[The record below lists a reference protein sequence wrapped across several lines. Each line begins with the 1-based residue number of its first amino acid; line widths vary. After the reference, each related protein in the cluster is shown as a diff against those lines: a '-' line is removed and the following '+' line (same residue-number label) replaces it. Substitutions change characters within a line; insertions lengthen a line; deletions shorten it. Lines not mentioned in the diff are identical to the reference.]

1 MNLTIHSIG
10 DVAFLSQVLNG
21 IAMLG
26 GTQDLRAAAG
36 LGALVGVLFQALR
49 GLLDPERM
57 GLRPGEFLASCL
69 LWMALFQP
77 TTTVSIEDAYSQEV
91 KVIAHVPLGPAVAGS
106 LISSLGYGLTVLFET
121 AFSVPSMTH
130 QGYAGTLETLTA
142 VRRNLLSRLSIGKA
156 LDPTPTQD
164 VSLTVS
170 QYVRDCTLTGV
181 DLGQI
186 SIGTLLNTGDLP
198 GAFRFDSDIYV
209 TEVRDGSTPLL
220 ATCTEAWPRLM
231 QQVQGD
237 ALSRLTRQLGQ
248 FMKQDAGDPTQI
260 IQSSLDALTQ
270 GQVAASHYI
279 LAAAVVPMFEQGVI
293 GRHQDSLKA
302 TEAAMVETAI
312 AQRNTQWAAEQS
324 LFTRIVRPM
333 LTWIEGF
340 SYAVTPIM
348 TFTLFLGA
356 RGIQMCGQYVLML
369 IWIQFW
375 MPILA
380 IGNLYITLA
389 AQGGFSA
396 LRKAD
401 FAIDSVAGLYQMDME
416 LQNWLAIGGMLA
428 SATPAIALMLVYGG
442 SVTATHFLGRMQG
455 GDFLDEKIGSPALL
469 QSPALIGMESAHRHT
484 PLAGVSMSGAKDI
497 LPTFTL
503 GQDQVASQSKTWA
516 QREQRSEAF
525 METLRSQSAQS
536 HGLMDEGGSGR
547 TLSERFGSTGSTTD
561 RLLESRGE
569 ALSERY
575 RNTGISGHDFASL
588 IGGALSGRLG
598 TGTSDGSKK
607 GLTPDLQGGLQAQ
620 LQDRFQLGESQ
631 AHEIASDLSRQIGHD
646 HGFQMELAQ
655 AVQDDASHSTR
666 EIASLGLRS
675 EALSEVGH
683 SAQGLIA
690 ADATYQSALS
700 SQHRSGSEVRLGA
713 LEAGQR
719 IESQP
724 VQREALNQS
733 LDAVGLRGDAV
744 RLGASW
750 QQDGLIND
758 PGQAY
763 TAAGL
768 SLLTGHSQP
777 VFHALSD
784 DESILAQTLGRTLL
798 GSAFSAPYVESDMNL
813 SPDPDRFSSLGDVD
827 TFRGKVMEA
836 LPDTP
841 PGREAVTEAVRETRN
856 DAHRHIDEGANS
868 VRSFAETTHSALK
881 PIAEHHHE
889 DYQNQV
895 RRSLAPILDRSADTH
910 SPSEWLNQTAGQF
923 LRAAGT
929 RLSVLSEGGVETF
942 AQILNEGLR
951 DGQSPLEILKRIAT
965 EGPDRLEG
973 EILRWVGNEA
983 RRVEED
989 LTPAQQR
996 YYKAALLECF
1006 AGIPLGSDYQMA
1018 FGDLGQ
1024 ARKALDEE
1032 AGSKGPAIAAILR
1045 KVSGGGRNDLLG
1057 LLRSYNGRQPE
1068 GDD

>member
-1 MNLTIHSIG
+1 MNLTLHSIG

-49 GLLDPERM
+49 GLLDPERL

-91 KVIAHVPLGPAVAGS
+91 KVVAHVPLGPAVAGS

-181 DLGQI
+181 DLGVI

-209 TEVRDGSTPLL
+209 TEVRDGALPLL
-220 ATCTEAWPRLM
+220 VTCTEAWPRLM

-237 ALSRLTRQLGQ
+237 TLPRLTRQLGQ
-248 FMKQDAGDPTQI
+248 FMKRDAGDPTQI
-260 IQSSLDALTQ
+260 IQTSLDTLTQ

-279 LAAAVVPMFEQGVI
+279 LAAALVPMFEQGVI

-312 AQRNTQWAAEQS
+312 AQRNSQWAAEQS

-340 SYAVTPIM
+340 SYAITPIM

-380 IGNLYITLA
+380 VGNLYITLA

-455 GDFLDEKIGSPALL
+455 GDFIDEKVGSPALL

-484 PLAGVSMSGAKDI
+484 PLTGVSMSGAKEI

-503 GQDQVASQSKTWA
+503 EQDQVASQSKTLA

-525 METLRSQSAQS
+525 IDSLRSQSAQS
-536 HGLMDEGGSGR
+536 HGLIDEGGSGR

-569 ALSERY
+569 ALAERY
-575 RNTGISGHDFASL
+575 RDAGLSGHEFASL
-588 IGGALSGRLG
+588 IGGALSGRWSKGSPDGVKKSL
-598 TGTSDGSKK
+598 TS
-607 GLTPDLQGGLQAQ
+607 DLQGGLQAQ

-631 AHEIASDLSRQIGHD
+631 AHEIANDLSRQIGHD
-646 HGFQMELAQ
+646 QGFQLELAQ

-666 EIASLGLRS
+666 AIASLGLRS

-690 ADATYQSALS
+690 ADAAYQSALS
-700 SQHRSGSEVRLGA
+700 TQHRSGSEVRLGA
-713 LEAGQR
+713 LEAGMR

-724 VQREALNQS
+724 VQREALDQS

-744 RLGASW
+744 RLGTSW

-763 TAAGL
+763 SAAGL

-777 VFHALSD
+777 VFHPLSE

-798 GSAFSAPYVESDMNL
+798 GNAFSAPYVGSDMNL
-813 SPDPDRFSSLGDVD
+813 NPDPVRFGSLDD
-827 TFRGKVMEA
+827 FDALKVKVLDA
-836 LPDTP
+836 LPDSP
-841 PGREAVTEAVRETRN
+841 PVREAVTEAEEERRS
-856 DAHRHIDEGANS
+856 DALRRVGDGAHT
-868 VRSFAETTHSALK
+868 VTSFAENSHSALK
-881 PIAEHHHE
+881 PIADSHREAFH
-889 DYQNQV
+889 DQV
-895 RRSLAPILDRSADTH
+895 RRSLAPSLDRAAETR
-910 SPSEWLNQTAGQF
+910 SPSEWLDRTAGQF

-942 AQILNEGLR
+942 AHILNDGMKE
-951 DGQSPLEILKRIAT
+951 GQSPLEILKTLAT
-965 EGPDRLEG
+965 EGPERLEG

-983 RRVEED
+983 RRVEGD

-996 YYKAALLECF
+996 YFKAALLECF
-1006 AGIPLGSDYQMA
+1006 AGLPLGGDYQMA
-1018 FGDLGQ
+1018 FGDLGP

-1045 KVSGGGRNDLLG
+1045 KISGGSRNDLLG
-1057 LLRSYNGRQPE
+1057 LLRSYNGRQTE
-1068 GDD
+1068 GND